1 MSWLND
7 CVPDEVV
14 RSVAE
19 IDLDALAARGIEGLI
34 IDVDNTLLA
43 HGVREMDPERL
54 EWARRAVGRLR
65 VCLLSNSVRGRRARR
80 LSQLLG
86 CPGVSVW
93 DWRRKPFGG
102 GFRRAMAITGTAPE
116 HTAMIGDQLVSDV
129 LGGNRAG
136 LHTIWVEPIHP
147 REFVLTRLVNR
158 RLERIICERLAV
170 RGVAMPQP
178 AAQAKEDAG
187 EA

>member
-1 MSWLND
+1 MGWLSD

-14 RSVAE
+14 RSVTA

-43 HGVREMDPERL
+43 HGVREMDTERR
-54 EWARRAVGRLR
+54 EWARQAVGRFR

-102 GFRRAMAITGTAPE
+102 GFRRATAITGTAPE
-116 HTAMIGDQLVSDV
+116 HTAMIGDQLLTDV
-129 LGGNRAG
+129 LAGNRCG
-136 LHTIWVEPIHP
+136 LYTIWVERISP
-147 REFVLTRLVNR
+147 REFIGTRANRIIEGWCAR
-158 RLERIICERLAV
+158 RLRR
-170 RGVAMPQP
+170 
-178 AAQAKEDAG
+178 AG
-187 EA
+187 MLPPHGQDDETRQV